1 MTDFQ
6 KTVTDLFLPSVF
18 ARSLTRKEGR
28 GERAKTASGSVSCR
42 FTLAHCACLVLPL
55 GRSGAEV
62 RGQVRATAAPRY
74 PLSHLKTA
82 MFMTEHQSRPS
93 ALSKTFCQKWYAK
106 EKMFYHRLLSLNTL
120 S

>member
-1 MTDFQ
+1 M
-6 KTVTDLFLPSVF
+6 TDLFLPSVF

-28 GERAKTASGSVSCR
+28 GERAKTVSGSVSCR

-62 RGQVRATAAPRY
+62 RGEVRGEVRATAAPRY

-82 MFMTEHQSRPS
+82 MFMTESRPS
-93 ALSKTFCQKWYAK
+93 ALSKAFCQKWYAK